1 MRQIAVLVEGPTEEA
16 IVRDVLV
23 PAALRRAVRLVPII
37 VITSA
42 TPTGARRG
50 GGHWRHYNKQLRA
63 LLRGS
68 HWHRVGLLIDYYQYP
83 KGAPGRD
90 AECRNHGEHQRAI
103 TEALRAAH
111 PDPRFRP
118 LVVLHEIESLVLAAI
133 DAGQGDEVI
142 PDHALADLR
151 RAITRAG
158 GPEKVNNGPST
169 SPSKRL
175 ARASRHYDKV
185 MTGPGLIADAGL
197 SAILERCPVFA
208 AWWEDLLA

>member
-1 MRQIAVLVEGPTEEA
+1 MRQVAVLVEGPTEEA

-23 PAALRRAVRLVPII
+23 PAALRRAICLVPVI

-42 TPTGARRG
+42 TPAGARRG

-68 HWHRVGLLIDYYQYP
+68 HWHRVGLLIDYYQYS

-90 AECRNHGEHQRAI
+90 AECRNHGEHQ
-103 TEALRAAH
+103 
-111 PDPRFRP
+111 
-118 LVVLHEIESLVLAAI
+118 
-133 DAGQGDEVI
+133 
-142 PDHALADLR
+142 

-185 MTGPGLIADAGL
+185 MRGPGLIADAGL

>member
-1 MRQIAVLVEGPTEEA
+1 MRQVAMLVEGPTEEA

-23 PAALRRAVRLVPII
+23 PAALRRAVCLVPII

-42 TPTGARRG
+42 TPAGARRG
-50 GGHWRHYNKQLRA
+50 GGHWRHYNKQLQA

-90 AECRNHGEHQRAI
+90 AECRNHGEHQ
-103 TEALRAAH
+103 
-111 PDPRFRP
+111 
-118 LVVLHEIESLVLAAI
+118 
-133 DAGQGDEVI
+133 
-142 PDHALADLR
+142 

>member
-1 MRQIAVLVEGPTEEA
+1 MRQIAVLH
-16 IVRDVLV
+16 
-23 PAALRRAVRLVPII
+23 
-37 VITSA
+37 S
-42 TPTGARRG
+42 
-50 GGHWRHYNKQLRA
+50 
-63 LLRGS
+63 S

-83 KGAPGRD
+83 QGAPGRD
-90 AECRNHGEHQRAI
+90 AECRNHGEHQ
-103 TEALRAAH
+103 
-111 PDPRFRP
+111 
-118 LVVLHEIESLVLAAI
+118 
-133 DAGQGDEVI
+133 
-142 PDHALADLR
+142 

>member
-1 MRQIAVLVEGPTEEA
+1 M
-16 IVRDVLV
+16 
-23 PAALRRAVRLVPII
+23 
-37 VITSA
+37 
-42 TPTGARRG
+42 
-50 GGHWRHYNKQLRA
+50 
-63 LLRGS
+63 
-68 HWHRVGLLIDYYQYP
+68 GLLIDYYQYP

-103 TEALRAAH
+103 TKALRAAH

-118 LVVLHEIESLVLAAI
+118 LVVLHEIESLVLAAV
-133 DAGQGDEVI
+133 DAGQGDGVI

-208 AWWEDLLA
+208 AWWKDLLA

>member
-1 MRQIAVLVEGPTEEA
+1 MRQVVILVEGQTEEKL
-16 IVRDVLV
+16 VNEVLS
-23 PAALRRAVRLVPII
+23 PAASMRGTYVTPV
-37 VITSA
+37 VVTTSA
-42 TPTGARRG
+42 TPTGAHHG
-50 GGHWRHYNKQLRA
+50 GGHWKHYHAKLQS
-63 LLRGS
+63 LLKAS
-68 HWHRVGLLIDYYQYP
+68 HWERVGLLLDYYQYP

-90 AECRNHGEHQRAI
+90 AECRNHGEHQ
-103 TEALRAAH
+103 
-111 PDPRFRP
+111 
-118 LVVLHEIESLVLAAI
+118 
-133 DAGQGDEVI
+133 
-142 PDHALADLR
+142 